1 MAWYDA
7 SRSIVQSLRWQL
19 DNTNLLAIL
28 KFPAFIRC
36 RNFGTGT
43 LTLTGWTMIFKV
55 VGGASPPEVGQLWT
69 SSQTHSENIHDAL
82 DTSTTHN
89 GHYKNRI
96 VINWQTFQPQQV
108 RNYTSR
114 KKKKRLKKDHN
125 AIKLE

>member
-36 RNFGTGT
+36 SNFGTGT

-69 SSQTHSENIHDAL
+69 SSHTHSENIHDAL

-114 KKKKRLKKDHN
+114 KKKRLKKGS
-125 AIKLE
+125 